1 MFDSSVFLHSSPK
14 KKKNI
19 RTVNMEL
26 ARHYFGMLTEMSYR
40 DVFITQSNIDELF
53 CEISY
58 WVKAVDYFLY
68 KAPSMTFENA
78 LNSYVLN

>member
-14 KKKNI
+14 KKKNWLDTI
-19 RTVNMEL
+19 LECLQRCIHNPVQ
-26 ARHYFGMLTEMSYR
+26 H
-40 DVFITQSNIDELF
+40 DELF

-68 KAPSMTFENA
+68 KAPSVTFENV

>member
-26 ARHYFGMLTEMSYR
+26 ARHYFEMLTE
-40 DVFITQSNIDELF
+40 
-53 CEISY
+53 
-58 WVKAVDYFLY
+58 LY
-68 KAPSMTFENA
+68 S
-78 LNSYVLN
+78 